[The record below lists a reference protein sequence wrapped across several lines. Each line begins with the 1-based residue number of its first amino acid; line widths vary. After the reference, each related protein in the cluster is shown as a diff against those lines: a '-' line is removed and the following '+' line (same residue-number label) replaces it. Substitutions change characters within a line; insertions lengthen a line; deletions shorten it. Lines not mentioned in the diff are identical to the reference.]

1 MSSDKALAIIPST
14 VDEVTILSER
24 FSKSALIPADLRGK
38 SSDVFVTLL
47 AGQELG
53 LPPMASL
60 RGIHVVKGKP
70 ILSADAMVG
79 VVMGRGIAE
88 YFRCVSAD
96 ETSATYETKRHG
108 APEPQRCTWTIEDA
122 KRAGLTGKDTWKSYP
137 RQLLK
142 ARCKAEL
149 ARDVYPDV
157 LAGCYEDS
165 EGDELE
171 VIDVPARASV
181 DIEPESDFDTD
192 GAIFAMRDAETVED
206 LRRLAASFGDAPEK
220 DKDRLRAAYRDRA
233 EELRAAVVK
242 AVTDLAEE
250 SVAP

>member
-14 VDEVTILSER
+14 VDEVTVLSDR
-24 FSKSALIPADLRGK
+24 FSKSQLIPSELKGSSADI
-38 SSDVFVTLL
+38 FVTLL

-70 ILSADAMVG
+70 ILSADTMVG
-79 VVMGRGIAE
+79 IVMGRGIAE

-96 ETSATYETKRHG
+96 ESAATYETKRYG

-122 KRAGLTGKDTWKSYP
+122 KRAGLNGDNWRKYP
-137 RQLLK
+137 RAMLK

-157 LAGCYEDS
+157 LAGCYED
-165 EGDELE
+165 DERADPE
-171 VIDVPARASV
+171 VIDVPARSV
-181 DIEPESDFDTD
+181 IEPENDFDTD
-192 GAIFAMRDAETVED
+192 GAIFAMRDAETVDD
-206 LRRLAASFGDAPEK
+206 LRRLAATFGSAPDA
-220 DKDRLRAAYRDRA
+220 DKERLRAAYRDRV

-250 SVAP
+250 SGAQ